1 MTIHGLRP
9 EFQPSNFEGAKKDV
23 GIKLPDVIKPS
34 TGEHEGIPSIHK
46 KSSDITG
53 LGQNIDQKL

>member
-9 EFQPSNFEGAKKDV
+9 EFQPSNFEGAKKEAN
-23 GIKLPDVIKPS
+23 IKLPEVIKPS

-46 KSSDITG
+46 KGSALTG
-53 LGQNIDQKL
+53 LGQIIDQKL